1 MYDIC
6 YIFSMEQE
14 RLKQLL
20 DYDPWTGNFKWREHR
35 ANVKAGQLAGHLT
48 KMGYRTI
55 RIDKKMYLAHRLA
68 WLYTHGTWPTVHID
82 HVNGTPGD
90 DRIINLRLATHSENM
105 RNRKDH
111 SNNSSGFKGVS
122 WHKGAKKWAAGI
134 RIHGRRKHLGLF
146 DAAEA
151 AHLAYCE
158 AAKALH
164 GSFSRVSPSCI

>member
-1 MYDIC
+1 MA
-6 YIFSMEQE
+6 ELTQE
-14 RLKQLL
+14 RLHELL
-20 DYDPWTGNFKWREHR
+20 DYDGATGEFRWRVDRGGGAPLVGAR
-35 ANVKAGQLAGHLT
+35 AGAINGR
-48 KMGYRTI
+48 GYVVI
-55 RIDKKMYLAHRLA
+55 CIDQRSYQAHRLA